1 MAAACFF
8 TTVSF
13 LAQETG
19 AEEKHPAPA
28 RYVTAYAA
36 DYNNNKTFCTAD
48 TVSVPVLPPPD
59 DEDHVF
65 SSLGALVSSRRF
77 PRISI
82 LSCCSYSVVGAY
94 RLIETGE
101 GPLVSISVG
110 FPGSVFPIQS
120 RGDSVRRD
128 RRIGSQPQG
137 DGAGLSANPLPRG
150 SHPLFL

>member
-1 MAAACFF
+1 MLAILRCRRMNGRSVIFHNSI
-8 TTVSF
+8 VS
-13 LAQETG
+13 G

-59 DEDHVF
+59 DVDHVF
-65 SSLGALVSSRRF
+65 SFLGALLSSRRF
-77 PRISI
+77 AGSSI

-94 RLIETGE
+94 RLIETGK
-101 GPLVSISVG
+101 GPLDSFWG

-120 RGDSVRRD
+120 RGLLRVR
-128 RRIGSQPQG
+128 G
-137 DGAGLSANPLPRG
+137 
-150 SHPLFL
+150 

>member
-77 PRISI
+77 PRSSI

-101 GPLVSISVG
+101 GPLVS
-110 FPGSVFPIQS
+110 
-120 RGDSVRRD
+120 
-128 RRIGSQPQG
+128 
-137 DGAGLSANPLPRG
+137 
-150 SHPLFL
+150 